1 MDTAFTQFLHG
12 LFPISIV
19 AFADVPLE
27 LLQLLVEELVFAA
40 HLLDVVHGMHDR
52 RMVAAAEL
60 AADARERGIRHG
72 AAKVHGDLPR
82 HGDVLRPLFA
92 QHVLHLDFIMLAD
105 VVDDHFGSDIG
116 MDGTAELL
124 QHPFRRRLVDVAVH
138 QRRIGDDACQYPL
151 HHTHIA
157 FYIGSDQLD
166 DLVRQTGMLCLR
178 LLPQDRDPRLQVRG
192 LDIDRQAIGEPRA
205 QPVLQLVQIL
215 WRPVARNDDLLVRF
229 AQRIEGVEKLLL
241 GPRLV
246 LQELDVVD
254 DQAVDGAVLLLEFHD
269 GRILD
274 GIVRIVMMLGG
285 AFLGVFLPSASKV
298 VATHNQNAQNQIA
311 YQGTK
316 FISIAIC
323 FCCFGMMSV
332 STEMLTAYVGRDY
345 LYLTIWLDI
354 WLLATLGTHNQ
365 AISSLILAGSDIRAI
380 TYSTIVASIIGL
392 LLTWFLIPLYDVGA
406 TVLGYFVYCMIQI
419 LFYYLYYWPR
429 VMKIDSV
436 RVFFSS
442 FFPYVLAGGI
452 ICFGL
457 REIVFE
463 SLNIWVSLIF
473 KGGLFSIA
481 FAVITF
487 SLLGKDDKQFIKQL
501 IHK

>member
-1 MDTAFTQFLHG
+1 MFLILPFMVRKIKRLCPYISFIPSFDTKIFKEVLPYSLNIFSFG
-12 LFPISIV
+12 LFQFSIV
-19 AFADVPLE
+19 N
-27 LLQLLVEELVFAA
+27 
-40 HLLDVVHGMHDR
+40 
-52 RMVAAAEL
+52 
-60 AADARERGIRHG
+60 
-72 AAKVHGDLPR
+72 
-82 HGDVLRPLFA
+82 LRPIF
-92 QHVLHLDFIMLAD
+92 
-105 VVDDHFGSDIG
+105 
-116 MDGTAELL
+116 
-124 QHPFRRRLVDVAVH
+124 
-138 QRRIGDDACQYPL
+138 
-151 HHTHIA
+151 
-157 FYIGSDQLD
+157 
-166 DLVRQTGMLCLR
+166 
-178 LLPQDRDPRLQVRG
+178 
-192 LDIDRQAIGEPRA
+192 
-205 QPVLQLVQIL
+205 
-215 WRPVARNDDLLVRF
+215 
-229 AQRIEGVEKLLL
+229 L
-241 GPRLV
+241 GIQSTP
-246 LQELDVVD
+246 DSITD
-254 DQAVDGAVLLLEFHD
+254 Y
-269 GRILD
+269 RILD

-285 AFLGVFLPSASKV
+285 AFMGVFLPSASKV

-442 FFPYVLAGGI
+442 FLPYVLAGCI
-452 ICFGL
+452 ICIGL
-457 REIVFE
+457 RVIEFE
-463 SLNIWVSLIF
+463 SMNYWIAIF
-473 KGGLFSIA
+473 LKGGVFSVA
-481 FAVITF
+481 FALITYV
-487 SLLGKDDKQFIKQL
+487 LLDNDDKQFIKKLLQ
-501 IHK
+501 KS